1 MLTSTDR
8 RAWVC
13 MPCDVSGKLDQVSS
27 QSYMAQVVD
36 LSEWDISL
44 ILTRRPALGTYLKF
58 EVLLGPQKFAGS
70 RIARVISTRPG
81 ADGRWYT
88 ECQFPKPLSARTL
101 AYLES
106 SRNNRLLRGVGRGRL
121 NGGVALQV
129 GDHSSS
135 RDATKS

>member
-1 MLTSTDR
+1 MLPSTDR
-8 RAWVC
+8 CAWVRL
-13 MPCDVSGKLDQVSS
+13 PCDASGKLDPVSS

-36 LSEWDISL
+36 LSVWDICL
-44 ILTRRPALGTYLKF
+44 ILTRRPALGAYLKF
-58 EVLLGPQKFAGS
+58 EVLLGPQRFAGP
-70 RIARVISTRPG
+70 RIARAISTRPG

-88 ECQFPKPLSARTL
+88 ECQFPKPLSARAL

-106 SRNNRLLRGVGRGRL
+106 SRNKRGLRYVRRGRL

-135 RDATKS
+135 REKELS